1 MITYQDYEKATDKT
15 KWIQSAISKYRGSPE
30 YKQAVMETEYM
41 AGRNVA
47 ILQTMKVIYD
57 MAGIAQRDFTAS
69 NIRIRNRLIH
79 RLVTDRCSY
88 SLGNGIIFAGKKKK
102 TTAEGT
108 VTVDTTKNALGD
120 DFDHAVFQTAYW
132 AIANGAAYLYAHKG
146 YDREK
151 WEYTLFRKTEFL
163 PLYDEHTGALRG
175 GVRFWSL
182 EWGKR
187 PITAILYT
195 ETGYT
200 RYETE
205 ENRTS
210 ISSLREVEKERPYIE
225 TVQESDAYGEEVTGA
240 GTLTRIP
247 IFPLYSGEDREG
259 ALDNLKDL
267 IDGYDMILSGFAN
280 DLHDCA
286 QVYWLISGAMG
297 MNEKQKRQML
307 DRLILQHMAVIDGEN
322 SSITPYTQEIP
333 YESRAEALK
342 QIRNQMYENF
352 GGFDVHM
359 IQAGST
365 NDHIEAAYW
374 PMDEEADAFEY
385 QVITCIKM
393 ILEMMGI
400 EDTPLFNRNRVS
412 NQKEQTEMVM
422 LAANYLDD
430 QTILEK
436 LPWITVDEVE
446 NILQRRDMEDAAR
459 FGHGGT
465 WRSPRGFVQEET
477 EETDGLKGEADE

>member
-57 MAGIAQRDFTAS
+57 MAGIAQQDFTAS

-88 SLGNGIIFAGKKKK
+88 SLGNGISFAGKKKE

-108 VTVDTTKNALGD
+108 VTVDTTKDALGE

-187 PITAILYT
+187 PITAVLYT

-210 ISSLREVEKERPYIE
+210 ISALQEVGKERPYIE
-225 TVQESDAYGEEVTGA
+225 NVQESDAYGEEVTGA

-267 IDGYDMILSGFAN
+267 IDGYDMVMSGFAN

-352 GGFDVHM
+352 GGFDVHT
-359 IQAGST
+359 IQAGAT

-385 QVITCIKM
+385 QVIRFVRM
-393 ILEMMGI
+393 ILEMIGI
-400 EDTPLFNRNRVS
+400 EDTPLFDRNRVS

-436 LPWITVDEVE
+436 IPWITVDEIE
-446 NILQRRDMEDAAR
+446 NILQRRDMEDTAR
-459 FGHGGT
+459 FG
-465 WRSPRGFVQEET
+465 QEET
-477 EETDGLKGEADE
+477 EEPEALKGEADE